1 MPGREE
7 LAEGREGASGSCRGE
22 PRRFGRIPEAS
33 SRFCHASMSALQ
45 ACWLPGTGESRLTV
59 GLMCPLCSA
68 PRVLP
73 TRTEPSWGM
82 VRKCSSFMQSR
93 CIGTACID
101 AQAGRGW
108 AMASLGGSG
117 TELRHLT
124 GRRTGLVLARSC
136 CSTAEMGACFLTCR
150 TRGVESAPAGSSRRG
165 RRGRGTSS
173 ECCVLAWQASCA
185 AEPLEE
191 GRCSGWALEGVKQED
206 EDACEGGSKVR
217 MLEL

>member
-1 MPGREE
+1 
-7 LAEGREGASGSCRGE
+7 
-22 PRRFGRIPEAS
+22 
-33 SRFCHASMSALQ
+33 
-45 ACWLPGTGESRLTV
+45 
-59 GLMCPLCSA
+59 
-68 PRVLP
+68 
-73 TRTEPSWGM
+73 
-82 VRKCSSFMQSR
+82 
-93 CIGTACID
+93 
-101 AQAGRGW
+101 
-108 AMASLGGSG
+108 MASLGGSG

-165 RRGRGTSS
+165 RGGRGTSS
-173 ECCVLAWQASCA
+173 ECCALAWQASCAAEPLEEGRCSGWALEGVKQEDEDACEDLTCRTRGVESAPAGSSRRGRGGRGTSSECCALAWQASCA